1 MATAKKLPSGS
12 WRIRV
17 YSHSEE
23 LTLSDGSVKEKKIY
37 KSFTCDDPSL
47 KGKRKC
53 EAEAA
58 AWAISKESFVKIP
71 VISFGEAADKYIE
84 SHGNI
89 LSPTTLTAYSSI
101 RKQNMQ
107 SIMNIRL
114 DELTQE
120 DIQKAVNLEALT
132 HSPKTVRNMHCFI
145 SAVLK
150 TYRPEFQLHTA
161 LPKRQK
167 TELYLPTES
176 EIKRLLSSIS
186 GTVMELPVL
195 LAIFGPMRRGE
206 ICALEDKD
214 ISGSIVHVS
223 KNMVINKERNWVIKT
238 PKSYAGDRYIIYPDF
253 VAEKWKGKKG
263 RIVELTPDMI
273 TDRFHHCLSRA
284 GIPKFRFHD
293 LRHFSASV
301 LHAAGMQ
308 DAYIMQRGGW
318 SSDGV
323 LKSIYRHAL
332 SEETIKENDAVNLHF
347 SKTYDTKYDTK

>member
-120 DIQKAVNLEALT
+120 DIQKSGKLRSFDT
-132 HSPKTVRNMHCFI
+132 
-145 SAVLK
+145 
-150 TYRPEFQLHTA
+150 
-161 LPKRQK
+161 LPKNSQK
-167 TELYLPTES
+167 YALFYFCCF
-176 EIKRLLSSIS
+176 KNIS
-186 GTVMELPVL
+186 PRVSTAHCPPET
-195 LAIFGPMRRGE
+195 
-206 ICALEDKD
+206 
-214 ISGSIVHVS
+214 S
-223 KNMVINKERNWVIKT
+223 KNRIVSSNRERNQEIAVFYFRNRYGIACITCYIW
-238 PKSYAGDRYIIYPDF
+238 PYA
-253 VAEKWKGKKG
+253 
-263 RIVELTPDMI
+263 
-273 TDRFHHCLSRA
+273 SRRNLC
-284 GIPKFRFHD
+284 FR
-293 LRHFSASV
+293 
-301 LHAAGMQ
+301 G
-308 DAYIMQRGGW
+308 
-318 SSDGV
+318 
-323 LKSIYRHAL
+323 
-332 SEETIKENDAVNLHF
+332 
-347 SKTYDTKYDTK
+347 